1 MLSVISVAIF
11 LDQKCD
17 KLVSVELNCCNESHG
32 QQHVLCQQSDQ
43 NVDPGHSLSDDFLL
57 LHSLLTTLSTFPSP
71 C

>member
-17 KLVSVELNCCNESHG
+17 KIVSVELNCRNESHG

-43 NVDPGHSLSDDFLL
+43 NVDPGHRSL
-57 LHSLLTTLSTFPSP
+57 
-71 C
+71 